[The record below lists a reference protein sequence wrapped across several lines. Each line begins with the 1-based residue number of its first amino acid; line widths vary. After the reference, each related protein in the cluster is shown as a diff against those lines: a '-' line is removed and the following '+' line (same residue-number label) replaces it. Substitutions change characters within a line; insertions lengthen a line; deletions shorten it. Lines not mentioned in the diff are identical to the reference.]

1 MPKNILVVDDDG
13 MMRSF
18 FASVLKEEG
27 YTVEAAGQGKEGL
40 EALNRSDFDLVLT
53 DLRMPDITG
62 LELMREGRKVRPG
75 ARWVIVTAYGSI
87 GNAVEAMRAGAS
99 DYLTKPLRDPEE
111 LRHVVRRVLR
121 EAEAE
126 TRISLLSEEL
136 GKQFPPVGTI
146 FLGGA
151 MEEVH
156 RLVREVAPTTATV
169 LISGPSGTGKELV
182 ARVIHNLSPR
192 KEKPFVPVQ
201 CAALPETLLE
211 GELFG
216 HERGAFT
223 GAVAT
228 RKGRFELADGGTIF
242 LDEIGEVS
250 PGIQVKLLRVL
261 QERSFERLGGMR
273 TITVDVRIVAAT
285 NRDLKAEVVAGRFR
299 EDLFYRLNV
308 FPVSLPDLVA
318 RKDAILPLAEH
329 FAAKFATAFGKK
341 MPGFSE
347 AAKAGLTAY
356 GWPGNIRELQNVI
369 ERAVILAHGEID
381 HSHLNL
387 EGVAERMGSTPGSG
401 IPPGEGALQSSERET
416 IRRVLAVVGGNRK
429 RAAQILGVSL
439 RTLQYRIKEYGL

>member
-18 FASVLKEEG
+18 FAAVLKEEG

-40 EALNRSDFDLVLT
+40 EVLNRSDFDLVLT
-53 DLRMPDITG
+53 DLRMPDISG

-75 ARWVIVTAYGSI
+75 ARWIIVTAYGSI
-87 GNAVEAMRAGAS
+87 GNAVEAMRAGAT

-126 TRISLLSEEL
+126 TRISMLSEEL
-136 GKQFPPVGTI
+136 GKQFPPMGTI

-151 MEEVH
+151 MEEVQ

-169 LISGPSGTGKELV
+169 LISGQSGTGKELV
-182 ARVIHNLSPR
+182 ARVVHNLSPR
-192 KEKPFVPVQ
+192 NERPFVPVQ

-211 GELFG
+211 SELFG

-223 GAVAT
+223 GAVAM

-261 QERSFERLGGMR
+261 QERSFERVGGTK
-273 TITVDVRIVAAT
+273 TIPVDVRIVAAT
-285 NRDLKAEVVAGRFR
+285 NRDLKAEVAASRFR

-308 FPVSLPDLVA
+308 FPVALPDLAA

-329 FAAKFATAFGKK
+329 FAAKFAAAFGKK
-341 MPGFSE
+341 MPGISD
-347 AAKAGLTAY
+347 AAKAALTAY
-356 GWPGNIRELQNVI
+356 RWPGNIRELQNVI
-369 ERAVILAHGEID
+369 ERAVILAQGGID
-381 HSHLNL
+381 TPLLNL
-387 EGVAERMGSTPGSG
+387 EGVAERKGGTPEGG
-401 IPPGEGALQSSERET
+401 IVPGEGALQATERET
-416 IRRVLAVVGGNRK
+416 IRKVLSEVGGNRK
-429 RAAQILGVSL
+429 RAARILGISL
-439 RTLQYRIKEYGL
+439 RTLQYRIKEYDL

>member
-1 MPKNILVVDDDG
+1 MPKNILVVDDDE

-27 YTVEAAGQGKEGL
+27 YAVEEASHGKEGL

-53 DLRMPDITG
+53 DLRMSGISG
-62 LELMREGRKVRPG
+62 LELMGEGRKVRPG
-75 ARWVIVTAYGSI
+75 ARWVIVTAFGSI

-126 TRISLLSEEL
+126 ARISLLSEEI

-146 FLGGA
+146 FLGGV

-156 RLVREVAPTTATV
+156 RMIREVSPTTATV

-192 KEKPFVPVQ
+192 REKSFVPVQ

-211 GELFG
+211 SELFG

-228 RKGRFELADGGTIF
+228 RKGRFELADEGTIF

-261 QERSFERLGGMR
+261 QERSFERVGGTK
-273 TITVDVRIVAAT
+273 TITVDVRIVGAT
-285 NRDLKAEVVAGRFR
+285 NRDLKAEVAAGRFR

-308 FPVSLPDLVA
+308 FPVALPDLAA
-318 RKDAILPLAEH
+318 REDAILPLAEY
-329 FAAKFATAFGKK
+329 FAAKFATASGKK
-341 MPGFSE
+341 TPGLSE
-347 AAKAGLTAY
+347 AAKAALTAY
-356 GWPGNIRELQNVI
+356 RWPGNIRELQNVI
-369 ERAVILAHGEID
+369 ERAVILAHGEIAP
-381 HSHLNL
+381 SLLNL
-387 EGVAERMGSTPGSG
+387 EGVAERKGD
-401 IPPGEGALQSSERET
+401 IPPGEGALRSSERET
-416 IRRVLAVVGGNRK
+416 VRRVLSEVGGNRK
-429 RAAQILGVSL
+429 RAAQVLGISL
-439 RTLQYRIKEYGL
+439 RTLQYRIKEYGF

>member
-1 MPKNILVVDDDG
+1 MPRNILVVDDDE

-18 FASVLKEEG
+18 FADILKEEG
-27 YTVEAAGQGKEGL
+27 YVVETAVHGKEGL
-40 EALNRSDFDLVLT
+40 EALNRSDFDLILT
-53 DLRMPDITG
+53 DLRMPDLSG

-99 DYLTKPLRDPEE
+99 DYITKPLRDPEE

-136 GKQFPPVGTI
+136 GKQFPPMDTI

-151 MEEVH
+151 MEGVH
-156 RLVREVAPTTATV
+156 RLVREVAPTNATV
-169 LISGPSGTGKELV
+169 LVSGPSGTGKELV
-182 ARVIHNLSPR
+182 ARVIHSLSPR
-192 KEKPFVPVQ
+192 RERPFVPVQ

-211 GELFG
+211 SELFG

-261 QERSFERLGGMR
+261 QERSFERVGGMK
-273 TITVDVRIVAAT
+273 TNTVDVRVVAAT
-285 NRDLKAEVVAGRFR
+285 NRDLKEEVAAGRFR

-308 FPVSLPDLVA
+308 FPVALPDLAA

-329 FAAKFATAFGKK
+329 FAAKFSAASGKK
-341 MPGFSE
+341 MPDISM
-347 AAKAGLTAY
+347 AAKAALTAY
-356 GWPGNIRELQNVI
+356 RWPGNIRELQNVI

-381 HSHLNL
+381 ASLLNL
-387 EGVAERMGSTPGSG
+387 EGVAVREGDLRGGGISPGM
-401 IPPGEGALQSSERET
+401 GALQASERET
-416 IRRVLAVVGGNRK
+416 IRKVLTEVGGNRK
-429 RAAQILGVSL
+429 RAAQVLGFSL
-439 RTLQYRIKEYGL
+439 RTLQYRIKEYDL

>member
-1 MPKNILVVDDDG
+1 MPKNVLVVDDDE

-18 FASVLKEEG
+18 FAGVLKEEG
-27 YTVEAAGQGKEGL
+27 YAVEVAGQGKAAL

-53 DLRMPDITG
+53 DLRMPDISG
-62 LELMREGRKVRPG
+62 LDLMLEGRKVRPG
-75 ARWVIVTAYGSI
+75 ARWIIVTAYGSI

-121 EAEAE
+121 EAETE

-136 GKQFPPVGTI
+136 GKQFPPAGTI
-146 FLGGA
+146 FLGGT
-151 MEEVH
+151 MEEVQ

-169 LISGPSGTGKELV
+169 LVSGPSGTGKELV

-211 GELFG
+211 SELFG

-223 GAVAT
+223 GAVAM

-261 QERSFERLGGMR
+261 QERSFERVGGAK
-273 TITVDVRIVAAT
+273 TIAVDVRIVAAT
-285 NRDLKAEVVAGRFR
+285 NRDLKAEVAAGRFR

-308 FPVSLPDLVA
+308 FPVALPDLA
-318 RKDAILPLAEH
+318 TRRDAILPLAEH
-329 FAAKFATAFGKK
+329 FAAKFAAAFGKK
-341 MPGFSE
+341 MPGFSD
-347 AAKAGLTAY
+347 AAKAALTSY
-356 GWPGNIRELQNVI
+356 RWPGNIRELQNVI
-369 ERAVILAHGEID
+369 ERAVILSHEEIGT
-381 HSHLNL
+381 SLLNL
-387 EGVAERMGSTPGSG
+387 EGVATRGGG
-401 IPPGEGALQSSERET
+401 IPPGEGALRASEREM
-416 IRRVLAVVGGNRK
+416 IRKVLSEVGGNRK
-429 RAAQILGVSL
+429 RAAHLLGISL

>member
-27 YTVEAAGQGKEGL
+27 YTVEATGQGKEGL

-53 DLRMPDITG
+53 DLRMPDISG
-62 LELMREGRKVRPG
+62 LDLMREGRKVRPG
-75 ARWVIVTAYGSI
+75 SRWIIVTAYGSI

-151 MEEVH
+151 MEEVR
-156 RLVREVAPTTATV
+156 RLVSEVAPTTATV

-261 QERSFERLGGMR
+261 QERSFERLGGMK

-285 NRDLKAEVVAGRFR
+285 NRDLKAEVAAGRFR

-308 FPVSLPDLVA
+308 FPVALPDLAA
-318 RKDAILPLAEH
+318 RKDAILPLTEH
-329 FAAKFATAFGKK
+329 FAAKFAAAFGKK
-341 MPGFSE
+341 LPEFSD
-347 AAKAGLTAY
+347 AAKASLIAY
-356 GWPGNIRELQNVI
+356 RWPGNIRELQNVI

-387 EGVAERMGSTPGSG
+387 EGVAERKGGTSG
-401 IPPGEGALQSSERET
+401 IGISPEGGVLRSSERET
-416 IRRVLAVVGGNRK
+416 IRRVLAEVGGNRK
-429 RAAQILGVSL
+429 RAAQILGISL
-439 RTLQYRIKEYGL
+439 RTLQYRIREYDL

>member
-1 MPKNILVVDDDG
+1 MPKNILVVDDDD

-18 FASVLKEEG
+18 FASVLMEEG
-27 YTVEAAGQGKEGL
+27 YTVEEADHGKEGL
-40 EALNRSDFDLVLT
+40 EALHRWDFDLVLT
-53 DLRMPDITG
+53 DLRMSGISG
-62 LELMREGRKVRPG
+62 LELMQEGRKVRPG
-75 ARWVIVTAYGSI
+75 TRWVIVTAYGSI

-126 TRISLLSEEL
+126 ARISLLSEEL
-136 GKQFPPVGTI
+136 GKQFPPLGTI

-169 LISGPSGTGKELV
+169 LISGASGTGKELV

-192 KEKPFVPVQ
+192 RERSFVPVQ

-211 GELFG
+211 SELFG

-228 RKGRFELADGGTIF
+228 RKGRFELADGGTVF

-250 PGIQVKLLRVL
+250 PGTQVKLLRVL
-261 QERSFERLGGMR
+261 QERSFERVGGTK

-285 NRDLKAEVVAGRFR
+285 NRDLKAEVAAGRFR

-308 FPVSLPDLVA
+308 FPVTLPDLVA
-318 RKDAILPLAEH
+318 RRDAILPLAEH
-329 FAAKFATAFGKK
+329 FAAKFSAAFGKK
-341 MPGFSE
+341 MAGFSE
-347 AAKAGLTAY
+347 DAKAALAAY
-356 GWPGNIRELQNVI
+356 RWPGNIRELQNVI

-381 HSHLNL
+381 ASLLNL
-387 EGVAERMGSTPGSG
+387 EGVAERKGG
-401 IPPGEGALQSSERET
+401 ISPGEGALRSSERET
-416 IRRVLAVVGGNRK
+416 IRRVLSEVGGNRK
-429 RAAQILGVSL
+429 RAAQALGISL
-439 RTLQYRIKEYGL
+439 RSLQYRIKEYGL

>member
-1 MPKNILVVDDDG
+1 MPKNILVVDDDE

-27 YTVEAAGQGKEGL
+27 YAVEEASQGKEGL

-53 DLRMPDITG
+53 DLRMSGISG
-62 LELMREGRKVRPG
+62 LELMGEGRKVRPG
-75 ARWVIVTAYGSI
+75 ARWVIVTAFGSI

-126 TRISLLSEEL
+126 ARISLLSEEI
-136 GKQFPPVGTI
+136 GKRFPPVGTI
-146 FLGGA
+146 FLGRA

-156 RLVREVAPTTATV
+156 RIVREVAPTTATV

-192 KEKPFVPVQ
+192 REKSFVPVQ

-211 GELFG
+211 SELFG

-228 RKGRFELADGGTIF
+228 RKGRFELADEGTIF

-261 QERSFERLGGMR
+261 QERSFERVGGTK
-273 TITVDVRIVAAT
+273 TITLDVRIVGAT
-285 NRDLKAEVVAGRFR
+285 NRDLKAEVAAGHFR

-308 FPVSLPDLVA
+308 FPVALPDLAA
-318 RKDAILPLAEH
+318 REDAILPLTEY

-341 MPGFSE
+341 TPGFSE
-347 AAKAGLTAY
+347 AAKAALTAY
-356 GWPGNIRELQNVI
+356 RWPGNIRELQNVI

-381 HSHLNL
+381 PSLLNL
-387 EGVAERMGSTPGSG
+387 EGVTERKGDISSE
-401 IPPGEGALQSSERET
+401 EGALRSSERET
-416 IRRVLAVVGGNRK
+416 IRRVLSEVGGNRK
-429 RAAQILGVSL
+429 RAAQVLGISL